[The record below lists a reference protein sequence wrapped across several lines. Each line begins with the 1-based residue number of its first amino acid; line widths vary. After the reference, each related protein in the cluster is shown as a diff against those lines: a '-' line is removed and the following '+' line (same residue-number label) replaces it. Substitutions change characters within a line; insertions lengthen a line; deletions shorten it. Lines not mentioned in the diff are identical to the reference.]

1 MKKILK
7 KMMVT
12 TKTKEIKIVPL
23 YIFVDFHSSVYH
35 LKEQM
40 SQFFLSNPL
49 LQDEIKF
56 QDLNEE
62 IAKEAQPIENKSPSS
77 SLKKQAEK
85 KENVQNFSPY
95 WGTFS
100 KEIMRNCRKNVKMPP
115 SLESINNR
123 LNIFRAKIDKV
134 DHLELLTRDT
144 VDKKQVK
151 KGSNILNISAKK
163 QNLNK
168 ESDAKEIK
176 EKEQEEELDLQNE
189 DDEDIVYYSF
199 KKKMQLALHKRKEL
213 ERLEKENKEKLKKNN
228 PNTSFESNN
237 SPNKKERPIFER
249 ITDKDDKSLE
259 FQTDIGKLLYHTLKQ
274 SGDNMDNF
282 KKLAT
287 GFIRDYNKNVKEQ
300 LYKLKYK
307 NFPPQIPKFTAD
319 ETKSLNILLPDYNVG
334 MFIQNKGG
342 LFQNLDD
349 VKAVPN
355 TPEYEIVKTMNK
367 IMEGKI
373 LQFWKSCQN
382 N

>member
-1 MKKILK
+1 
-7 KMMVT
+7 
-12 TKTKEIKIVPL
+12 
-23 YIFVDFHSSVYH
+23 
-35 LKEQM
+35 M
-40 SQFFLSNPL
+40 SQFFISNPL

-56 QDLNEE
+56 EDPNEE
-62 IAKEAQPIENKSPSS
+62 LAKETQPIEHKSPSS
-77 SLKKQAEK
+77 SLNKKPEK
-85 KENVQNFSPY
+85 KENIQNFSPY

-144 VDKKQVK
+144 IDKKPVK
-151 KGSNILNISAKK
+151 KVGNILNTSAKK

-168 ESDAKEIK
+168 ESDVKDIK
-176 EKEQEEELDLQNE
+176 EKEQEEELELQND

-228 PNTSFESNN
+228 PNASFESNN
-237 SPNKKERPIFER
+237 SSANKKDRPIFER
-249 ITDKDDKSLE
+249 LFGEKKPDPKDKDNTNKDKDDKSQE

-274 SGDNMDNF
+274 SGDNMENF

-287 GFIRDYNKNVKEQ
+287 GFIRDYNKNVKDQ

-334 MFIQNKGG
+334 MFIQNKGA

-349 VKAVPN
+349 VKATPN
-355 TPEYEIVKTMNK
+355 TPEYEIVKTINK
-367 IMEGKI
+367 IMDGKI